1 MSVYKA
7 TSWGRTR
14 RPKHMVESVP
24 ASYQGDSPAGRT
36 KANCSYVTDVSHF
49 SNNLSS
55 ATEGRN
61 GYSTENQRYLHLFI
75 KHNSAGTK
83 SVTVYG
89 FNYAFGEWAPLY
101 LPLGGGDEATA
112 VVETFSS
119 GASRLYI
126 FDVSGID
133 RVGFYAA
140 PSDAPDRIRVAM
152 SSF

>member
-1 MSVYKA
+1 MSIYKA

-14 RPKHMVESVP
+14 RPKDMVEHVP
-24 ASYQGDSPAGRT
+24 EDYQGDNPAGRT
-36 KANCSYVTDVSHF
+36 KVEYVTNVAHF
-49 SNNLSS
+49 SDTL
-55 ATEGRN
+55 AGTTEGRN

-75 KHNSAGTK
+75 KHNTDDGTK
-83 SVTVYG
+83 KSITVYG

-101 LPLGGGDEATA
+101 LPLGSGDEAVA
-112 VVETFSS
+112 EVETFTG

-126 FDVSGID
+126 FDVSGVD

-140 PSDAPDRIRVAM
+140 SADAPDRIRAAM

>member
-1 MSVYKA
+1 MSAYKA

-14 RPKHMVESVP
+14 RPKDMSEAVP
-24 ASYQGDSPAGRT
+24 STYQGEDSDGRT
-36 KANCSYVTDVSHF
+36 FVNYVTDVTHF
-49 SNNLSS
+49 SNNLSETT
-55 ATEGRN
+55 AGRN

-75 KHNSAGTK
+75 KHNTNDGSAR

-101 LPLGGGDEATA
+101 LPLGNGDEAVA
-112 VVETFSS
+112 LVETATT

-126 FDVSGID
+126 FDVSGVD

-140 PSDAPDRIRVAM
+140 PSDAPDRIRAGM
-152 SSF
+152 TSF

>member
-1 MSVYKA
+1 
-7 TSWGRTR
+7 
-14 RPKHMVESVP
+14 MVEEVP
-24 ASYQGDSPAGRT
+24 STYQGDSPAGRT
-36 KANCSYVTDVSHF
+36 KAAAEYVTDVTHF
-49 SNNLSS
+49 SDNLS
-55 ATEGRN
+55 ATIEGRN

-75 KHNSAGTK
+75 KHNTDDGNPR

-101 LPLGGGDEATA
+101 LPLGDGDEATA
-112 VVETFSS
+112 VVETFST

>member
-7 TSWGRTR
+7 NSWGRTR
-14 RPKHMVESVP
+14 RPKDMVESVP

-36 KANCSYVTDVSHF
+36 KANCQYVTDVSHF
-49 SNNLSS
+49 SNTLAS

-61 GYSTENQRYLHLFI
+61 GYSTENQRFLHLFI
-75 KHNSAGTK
+75 KHNTSGTK
-83 SVTVYG
+83 QVTVYG

-101 LPLGGGDEATA
+101 LPLGSGDEAIA
-112 VVETFSS
+112 EVETFSS

-126 FDVSGID
+126 FDVSGVD
-133 RVGFYAA
+133 RVGFYATNT
-140 PSDAPDRIRVAM
+140 DKPDRIRAAM